1 MWRNN
6 MKERISLAKPQMLGN
21 ERKYMLEAFDSNWIA
36 PLGPFVNRLEDE
48 MKVYLETDKYAV
60 ALSSGSAALHM
71 AYKVAKIG
79 KGDIVFCQSLTF
91 AATCNPLVYE
101 GATIV
106 FIDSE
111 KETFN
116 MDPEVLEKA
125 FEKYPAKAVVVADLY
140 GNMAKYDEIEEICK
154 KHNAIL
160 ITDAAESLG
169 SELNGVKAGNFGEF
183 SAVSFNGNKIITTSG
198 GGMLFTTTEEQKQK
212 VIFYATQA
220 KEPVR
225 HYQHEEIGYNYR
237 LSNICAAI
245 GVGQLEI
252 INQKLEKK
260 RRIHQR
266 YVDGLKDVNGIHVYT
281 APNNQN
287 PNYWL
292 SVAFFDDK
300 ENVLK
305 VLEHLELENI
315 EGRPIW
321 KPMHMQP
328 VYKDYEYISLDGQD
342 VARELFESG
351 ICLPSDPNMTDE
363 QQTRVIEEIK
373 KGLN

>member
-1 MWRNN
+1 

-125 FEKYPAKAVVVADLY
+125 FEKYHAKAVVVADLY

-212 VIFYATQA
+212 AIFYATQA
-220 KEPVR
+220 KEPAR

-373 KGLN
+373 KGLSK

>member
-1 MWRNN
+1 

-292 SVAFFDDK
+292 SVAF
-300 ENVLK
+300 L
-305 VLEHLELENI
+305 
-315 EGRPIW
+315 
-321 KPMHMQP
+321 M
-328 VYKDYEYISLDGQD
+328 
-342 VARELFESG
+342 
-351 ICLPSDPNMTDE
+351 
-363 QQTRVIEEIK
+363 IK
-373 KGLN
+373 KMYLKY